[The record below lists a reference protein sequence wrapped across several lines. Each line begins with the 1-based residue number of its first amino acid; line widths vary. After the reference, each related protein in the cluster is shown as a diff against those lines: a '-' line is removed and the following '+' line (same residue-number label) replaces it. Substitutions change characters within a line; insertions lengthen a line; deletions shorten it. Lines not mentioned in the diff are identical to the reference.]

1 MRTADGKDLHGTNDT
16 TTVVT
21 CTRWK
26 ELQASVK
33 YHAELAGCIKA
44 ATVFRMLNDPGAKVG
59 PQEFSICDTNAS
71 DKSIEQEVAEAVR
84 IARQTDPNGVTPLTG
99 HLEVIYARVQQ
110 MESQLRSQG
119 QKAVVVIATDG
130 LPTDENGDSSYAAS
144 AAFMDVVKRLQRLPV
159 WLVVRLCTDMR
170 TERNF
175 YKGLDTNPEYPIE
188 CIDDYLTEAKEIKR
202 VNGWLNYGL
211 PLHRC
216 REMGYQHSLIDSL
229 DERTLT
235 KDELSEFLFLLFG
248 AETLEKAPDI
258 HTDWKGFFT
267 ALQHVVS
274 NERTI
279 WNPSTRQTEPW
290 IDMKQLS
297 HMYGEHKGFL
307 GFGRKK

>member
-1 MRTADGKDLHGTNDT
+1 MRTADGKDLHGTNNT

-44 ATVFRMLNDPGAKVG
+44 TTVFRMLNDPGAKVG
-59 PQEFSICDTNAS
+59 PHEFSICDTNTS
-71 DKSIEQEVAEAVR
+71 EKPIEQEVADAIR
-84 IARQTDPNGVTPLTG
+84 IVRQTDPNGVTPLTG
-99 HLEVIYARVQQ
+99 HLEVIHQRVQQ

-130 LPTDENGDSSYAAS
+130 LPSDENGDNNGPTS
-144 AAFMDVVKRLQRLPV
+144 AAFVEAVKRLQRLPV
-159 WLVVRLCTDMR
+159 WLVIRLCTDMYA
-170 TERNF
+170 ERNF

-202 VNGWLNYGL
+202 VNPWLNYGL

-229 DERTLT
+229 DERSFTR
-235 KDELSEFLFLLFG
+235 DEISEFLYLLFG
-248 AETLEKAPDI
+248 AEAMEKAPDI
-258 HTDWKGFFT
+258 HTDWKGFDE
-267 ALQHVVS
+267 ALQQIVS
-274 NERTI
+274 NESKI
-279 WNPSTRQTEPW
+279 WNPSTHQTEPW
-290 IDMKQLS
+290 INMKQLS
-297 HMYGEHKGFL
+297 RMYGEHKGFL